1 MALLKM
7 SLFHFYMWSIVCL
20 GVNYESIRMDI
31 INIKNLKCTV
41 LPSSSFPC
49 CFQKAKAIIIPE
61 LLYVPPF
68 FSSGRTPFYPFFF
81 FFKQLQA
88 LGGRSFQS
96 GNISFR
102 GGQFSGFLFW
112 NCSQS
117 DNGPLNFS
125 FLSSFL
131 SYWLSLCIFDLPLFC
146 RILIQ

>member
-68 FSSGRTPFYPFFF
+68 FPLDGLLFILFFF
-81 FFKQLQA
+81 FLNSSRHLVVGLFNLETYPSEVGSFLVFSFGTAVSQIMA
-88 LGGRSFQS
+88 LL
-96 GNISFR
+96 I
-102 GGQFSGFLFW
+102 FLFFH
-112 NCSQS
+112 
-117 DNGPLNFS
+117 LFS
-125 FLSSFL
+125 PIGYPFVFLIFHSSVEF
-131 SYWLSLCIFDLPLFC
+131 
-146 RILIQ
+146 